1 MYVISHSKDDSC
13 MFSIVNGECWC
24 IPGRA
29 FTLSVSLNRILRH
42 RGHFGNVSLTWQ
54 LFHNG
59 STLKPGEEF
68 YETCG
73 TVYFMDGEGSKPIV
87 LHALS
92 DKIPEFNE
100 FYILKLVNVSGIV
113 FHITIPFLS
122 GRK

>member
-1 MYVISHSKDDSC
+1 MHIISHSKDDQS
-13 MFSIVNGECWC
+13 MFSVVNTECCC
-24 IPGRA
+24 IPART
-29 FTLSVSLNRILRH
+29 FTLSVSLNRILRQ

-54 LFHNG
+54 LFHND
-59 STLKPGEEF
+59 SALQPGNEF
-68 YETCG
+68 WETYG

-87 LHALS
+87 LHAVS

-113 FHITIPFLS
+113 FHITISFLS